1 MATRKPRGGL
11 GKGLDALLGE
21 KKDPVIVVTPESE
34 EAISEL
40 DINKIQA
47 GVYQPRTQMDTASL
61 EELAQSIKE
70 QGIISPIIVRPIS
83 KTKYEI
89 IAGERRFRA
98 SKIAG
103 LKKVPVI
110 VRQISDE
117 KALAWALI
125 ENIQRENL
133 NPLEEATGIQ
143 RLISEFS
150 MTHESAAHA
159 IGRSRTATSNLLRLL
174 NLAKPVQELLMD
186 NKLSMGQA
194 RALLSLEPAMQ
205 VAVAH
210 EIIAKGLSVRQVET
224 LVGQLEAK
232 KQKVKAKVAERSSNG
247 NNDTLRLE
255 ENLSNAIGAKVKVSA
270 NQKGK
275 GKLVIEFSSYDQL
288 DGIIAHFGQ
297 FD

>member
-1 MATRKPRGGL
+1 MPIRKPRGGL

-21 KKDPVIVVTPESE
+21 KKDSVIVLTHEGEES
-34 EAISEL
+34 ISEL
-40 DINKIQA
+40 DVNKIQA
-47 GVYQPRTQMDTASL
+47 GVYQPRTQMDSASL

-70 QGIISPIIVRPIS
+70 QGLISPIIVRPIS

-110 VRQISDE
+110 VRKISDE

-133 NPLEEATGIQ
+133 NPLEEAAGIQ

-174 NLAKPVQELLMD
+174 NLAKPVQELLME

-205 VAVAH
+205 VAIAQ
-210 EIIAKGLSVRQVET
+210 EIISKELSVRQVET

-232 KQKVKAKVAERSSNG
+232 KQKVKSAPHAPKSD
-247 NNDTLRLE
+247 NDTVRLE